1 MALVDYQSLVDSLVR
16 DDAEKITPADR
27 DKAVGLAVV
36 QYSKDRPK
44 DKSEDVTVTPAGHYI
59 PLPVYWESDFSSLKM
74 VEFPVDEVPPSYF
87 ESGVYSMY
95 NHPTGLKIQS
105 QYYFTD
111 NDIARVHYTIK
122 HTLTKTSDTIPALDQ
137 EAVASWAAAVL
148 CEQLASFYSGSS
160 DSTIAADT
168 VDHANKA
175 KDFAIRAKSLRKRY
189 HDHLGIDPKRNTAAG
204 EVVDLDKNDSRGN
217 DRLMHPRRYR

>member
-1 MALVDYQSLVDSLVR
+1 MALIDYQALVDSLVR

-27 DKAVGLAVV
+27 DKAIGLAVV

-44 DKSEDVTVTPAGHYI
+44 DKSEDVIAAGGHYL
-59 PLPVYWESDFSSLKM
+59 PLPVNWETDFSSLKA
-74 VEFPVDEVPPSYF
+74 VEFPTDEVPPNYF

-105 QYYFTD
+105 KHYFTA
-111 NDIARVHYTIK
+111 NDTARLHFTIK
-122 HTLTKTSDTIPALDQ
+122 HTLTKTTDNIPEDDEL
-137 EAVASWAAAVL
+137 AVASWAAAVL
-148 CEQLASFYSGSS
+148 CDQLASFYSGSS

-168 VDHANKA
+168 VEHASKA
-175 KDFAIRAKSLRKRY
+175 KDFAIRANSLRKRY

-204 EVVDLDKNDSRGN
+204 VVVDLDMKNSRGR
-217 DRLMHPRRYR
+217 DRLQHPGRFR